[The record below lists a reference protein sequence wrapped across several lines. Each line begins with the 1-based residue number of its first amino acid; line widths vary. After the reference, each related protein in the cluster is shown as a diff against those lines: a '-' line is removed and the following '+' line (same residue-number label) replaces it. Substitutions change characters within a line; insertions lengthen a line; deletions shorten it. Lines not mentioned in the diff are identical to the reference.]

1 MALCIHGGLIIFLG
15 AIIAIRA
22 VPFWPLLLPV
32 QGILIIFL
40 FTLLH
45 ESIHRT
51 AFQSAYLNDVVAH
64 VCGFLVGVQPEWFR
78 YFHFAHHRHTQDP
91 DNDPEL
97 ATPKPRNRWQYVLH
111 VSGLPIWWSF
121 LTTLLRHGF
130 SGCEDDFVPV
140 AGRAKVVL
148 EARLVLAG
156 YAVVLIAIVFLNF
169 QVLLWIWL
177 VPVVL
182 GQPFLRLYLL
192 AEHGRCPQVAN
203 MLHNSRT
210 TYTNALVRRL
220 AWNMPYHAEHH
231 SYPGVPFH
239 QLPNFHQIIQSH
251 IRETEQGYIRF
262 NAKYIQSF
270 ERSGEVAES
279 LGNDDGNGGRPQA
292 DSEPPPGAG

>member
-1 MALCIHGGLIIFLG
+1 MLEIKSDPEFAQDIDYRRQLIEIIIGLV
-15 AIIAIRA
+15 RA
-22 VPFWPLLLPV
+22 AGVA
-32 QGILIIFL
+32 QR
-40 FTLLH
+40 TLLH
-45 ESIHRT
+45 SFDWDLLAECARQ
-51 AFQSAYLNDVVAH
+51 A
-64 VCGFLVGVQPEWFR
+64 
-78 YFHFAHHRHTQDP
+78 P
-91 DNDPEL
+91 DI
-97 ATPKPRNRWQYVLH
+97 
-111 VSGLPIWWSF
+111 PISF
-121 LTTLLRHGF
+121 LTQMPKNMPHQGEDSAHSISPGF